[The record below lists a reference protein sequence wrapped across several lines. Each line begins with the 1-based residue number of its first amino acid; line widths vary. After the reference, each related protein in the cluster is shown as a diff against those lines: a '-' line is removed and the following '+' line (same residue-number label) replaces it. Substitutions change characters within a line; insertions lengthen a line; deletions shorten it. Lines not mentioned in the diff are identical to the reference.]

1 MWSGTMRSIAN
12 CSSGRSS
19 IATSVLVFVLE
30 VPSRGAWRVPIADR
44 RVDPGHRA
52 IDVQHAGGYS
62 EEEQDDDAPRPRAEP
77 MVDRPTQ
84 RRRDINRGHQL
95 QTDAEA
101 KADILLQ
108 DPAIADRRFL
118 PNLLRPRLV
127 DPLAEPRQRIRRVA
141 FAHLREHR
149 IAAERGAP

>member
-30 VPSRGAWRVPIADR
+30 VPSWGAWRVPIADG

-52 IDVQHAGGYS
+52 IDVQHAAGYS

-84 RRRDINRGHQL
+84 RRRDADCDHQL
-95 QTDAEA
+95 QSDAEA
-101 KADILLQ
+101 KADTLLQ
-108 DPAIADRRFL
+108 GRAITGRRL
-118 PNLLRPRLV
+118 PPNMLRPCPV
-127 DPLAEPRQRIRRVA
+127 DPFAEPRQRVRR
-141 FAHLREHR
+141 FPLAHLLKRL
-149 IAAERGAP
+149 IAAECRGK